1 MRKPIHWSTWR
12 ERFHPKPFLA
22 ALTLLN
28 YQCANMSMG
37 LLVSGENA
45 VVWRGLMVMQA
56 LDRLTRHVAWGPLD
70 CLVVDTPPGTG
81 DTHLSLA
88 QNLPIDGAIVVTTPQ
103 SAALQVTKRGV
114 NMFEKLK
121 VPIIGLVE
129 NMSHAMCSKCGT
141 KNFIFG
147 NETKKTANEMGLDI
161 IESFEVD
168 ANMSECINSGK
179 PAIYALPDSI
189 HAEKYR
195 RLANRVFKYIS
206 DKDIN
211 HAKAKEQ

>member
-1 MRKPIHWSTWR
+1 MKLAVTI
-12 ERFHPKPFLA
+12 FL
-22 ALTLLN
+22 
-28 YQCANMSMG
+28 
-37 LLVSGENA
+37 
-45 VVWRGLMVMQA
+45 
-56 LDRLTRHVAWGPLD
+56 
-70 CLVVDTPPGTG
+70 
-81 DTHLSLA
+81 
-88 QNLPIDGAIVVTTPQ
+88 GAIVVTTPQ

-147 NETKKTANEMGLDI
+147 NETKKTANEMHLDI

-179 PAIYALPDSI
+179 PAIYALPDST

-195 RLANRVFKYIS
+195 QLANRVFKYIG
-206 DKDIN
+206 DKNIT